1 MIKAV
6 IFDMFETL
14 VTLFEGRTYFGENIA
29 ADVGADP
36 AAFRKEWYSIE
47 NDRSTGKYTIEEGLK
62 EVLTRLGI
70 YSDGKVRL
78 AALKRRQA
86 LSDTFSAI
94 PSGSLKLLQKLKA
107 NGIKTGLIT
116 NTFSDERDFIRE
128 SPLFQYFDVAL
139 ISYEQGICKPEP
151 EMFSRMTD
159 RLGVSPE
166 ECLYVGDGGSKELY
180 AAKDAGMHPLQ
191 CTWFHDRAF
200 EPHIPCPILEEFDHA
215 EHPFDVLDHLP
226 DGKTARGNIVLTGMP
241 ASGKSTAGIILAKI
255 LGMDFIDS
263 DILLQQREG
272 KKLSE
277 IIESEGVDGFL
288 KAEEETLLSINV
300 TDTVIAT
307 GGSAVY
313 SEKAME
319 YLKKRAFI
327 CYLEVEKEELV
338 RRLDDIKQRG
348 VVLRENESFDDM
360 FAARKKLYEKY
371 EDFRVP
377 EEGLTSEK
385 TVEKLAEHFKD
396 DRKDYRI
403 LHDEKVTKRTVPFV
417 T

>member
-29 ADVGADP
+29 ADVSADP
-36 AAFRKEWYSIE
+36 VAFRKEWHSIE
-47 NDRSTGKYTIEEGLK
+47 NDRSTGKYTIEEGL
-62 EVLTRLGI
+62 EAVLTKLGI
-70 YSDGKVRL
+70 YTDEKVKL
-78 AALKRRQA
+78 AAEMRRRA
-86 LSDTFSAI
+86 LTDTFSAI
-94 PSGSLKLLQKLKA
+94 PCESLKLLQKLKE

-128 SPLFQYFDVAL
+128 SPLFPYFDVAL

-151 EMFSRMTD
+151 EMFRRMISE
-159 RLGVSPE
+159 LGVNPG
-166 ECLYVGDGGSKELY
+166 ECLYVGDGGSRELY
-180 AAKDAGMHPLQ
+180 AAREAGMHPLQ

-200 EPHIPCPILEEFDHA
+200 EPHIPCAILDEFEHADHW
-215 EHPFDVLDHLP
+215 FDVLDHLP

-272 KKLSE
+272 KKLSR
-277 IIESEGVDGFL
+277 IIEDEGVDGFL

-319 YLKKRAFI
+319 FLKKRSYI
-327 CYLEVEKEELV
+327 YYLEVAKEELV
-338 RRLDDIKQRG
+338 KRLDDIKQRG
-348 VVLRENESFDDM
+348 VVLRQNESFDDM

-371 EDFRVP
+371 ADIRVA
-377 EEGLTSEK
+377 EEGLTPEK
-385 TVEKLAEHFKD
+385 TVEKLAKHFESV
-396 DRKDYRI
+396 REPSPLRCLLI
-403 LHDEKVTKRTVPFV
+403 QTEKGNTE
-417 T
+417 